1 MQTLAVRYAAQ
12 KTGQTINTALG
23 HSNLDYHGEKIDALH
38 DQNSLCK
45 NTTQVIPNETLMK
58 LAKQQCVF
66 AYLGPIRLRISSGL
80 FRVSAAR
87 TTVISR
93 PENIWRFMWYCA
105 SEAS

>member
-1 MQTLAVRYAAQ
+1 VQLK
-12 KTGQTINTALG
+12 KTGQTISTAFG

-38 DQNSLCK
+38 DQNNLCRDT
-45 NTTQVIPNETLMK
+45 NQVISNETLVK
-58 LAKQQCVF
+58 FTKQQCVLF